1 MTKKLIAFA
10 VAGCIATF
18 APSLSNAQTANGGTP
33 APAPNTPANPPPANA
48 TPPPAPAAPANNA
61 AEAQPK
67 EPAAQATLPEIVVEA
82 PVQKAARAKKAVP
95 VSPLNTAAASAAPT
109 VAGASATAN
118 AAGDSDSSSSV
129 PAPITVPSS
138 VTTTTDTDIQ
148 REGTGQVQQA
158 LQQQVPGVIVSDAAG
173 NSLRSEVSFRGFDA
187 SPVSGRSQGL
197 AVYQNGVRIN
207 EAFGDTVYWDVIPS
221 NAIAATSIVSNNP
234 SFGLNA
240 LGGAASIL
248 MKDGFSYQGGEID
261 VMGGSFG
268 RAQIGVQAGASS
280 GNAAFYVATEGIT
293 DDGFRDFSDSE
304 VKRFYGDLGLKGS
317 IVEVHASLTAAK
329 NEFGVT
335 TAAPVELLEERY
347 GNTFTSPQTS
357 NTEVLMPTLSA
368 SVKATDTLSFAGV
381 TYFRRLKNRVV
392 DGNLT
397 EVTPCL
403 DPGNIGSLCLIE
415 DTGEEVVTDTNGQ
428 PIGAGAVAGPLGSIE
443 RLNTDS
449 RSWGG
454 SVEGVEKTPLFGRPN
469 QFLAG
474 VSYDHGRSKY
484 DTSSELGTIGSKF
497 VVDGSGIFIGDEPNE
512 TAPRN
517 LTSTNT
523 YWGVYFSNALDVTDR
538 LTMTVGGRYNH
549 ATIKLQDLTGNF
561 DELNVTN
568 RYDRFNP
575 MAGANYKLT
584 PGVLLYGGY
593 SESNRAPT
601 PAELGCAEPENP
613 CLIEGFL
620 TDDPPLDQ
628 VVGRTGEVGF
638 RGQGKDFGG
647 RYTWGAGVF
656 RTLASDDILPITNDS
671 GRAYFVNAGDTL
683 RQGVELSATYE
694 TSKWNVYANYAFI
707 DATLDKCSQPDDEG
721 ECAFLTE
728 GDRLP
733 GIPRH
738 RFKAGLEYWLTTK
751 WKVGTDLVAASN
763 QPFYRNENAREAGLF
778 NTLGGYTRVDLHTS
792 YDITEHIQ
800 VYGLVKN
807 LFNQKYGLYGT
818 YFDTEEADIVSQAV
832 GGPELA
838 DARTISPSMPFAA
851 YGGVKV
857 KF

>member
-1 MTKKLIAFA
+1 M
-10 VAGCIATF
+10 AGTSTNDNGEQGSDN
-18 APSLSNAQTANGGTP
+18 SL
-33 APAPNTPANPPPANA
+33 
-48 TPPPAPAAPANNA
+48 
-61 AEAQPK
+61 
-67 EPAAQATLPEIVVEA
+67 
-82 PVQKAARAKKAVP
+82 
-95 VSPLNTAAASAAPT
+95 AS
-109 VAGASATAN
+109 
-118 AAGDSDSSSSV
+118 
-129 PAPITVPSS
+129 APITVPSA
-138 VTTTTDTDIQ
+138 VTTTTDSDIQ
-148 REGTGQVQQA
+148 REGTQQIQQA
-158 LQQQVPGVIVSDAAG
+158 LQQQVPSVIISDTAG
-173 NSLRSEVSFRGFDA
+173 NPLRSEVSFRGFDA

-268 RAQIGVQAGASS
+268 RAQVGVQAGASS
-280 GNAAFYVATEGIT
+280 GNAAFYVATEGIK

-317 IVEVHASLTAAK
+317 VVEIHASLTAAK

-335 TAAPVELLEERY
+335 AAAPVELLDERY
-347 GNTFTSPQTS
+347 ANTFTSPQTS

-368 SVKATDTLSFAGV
+368 TVKATDTLTFAGV

-403 DPGNIGSLCLIE
+403 DPGNAGFLCAIE
-415 DTGEEVVTDTNGQ
+415 NGVEEVVEDSNGGNVDAADI
-428 PIGAGAVAGPLGSIE
+428 PGPLGSIE

-497 VVDGSGIFIGDEPNE
+497 VVDGSGIFIGDEPDE

-538 LTMTVGGRYNH
+538 LTLTVGGRYNH

-575 MAGANYKLT
+575 MAGANFKLT
-584 PGVLLYGGY
+584 PGVSLYGGY

-620 TDDPPLDQ
+620 TDDPPLKQ
-628 VVGRTGEVGF
+628 VVGRTGELGF

-647 RYTWGAGVF
+647 RYTWGAGLF
-656 RTLASDDILPITNDS
+656 RTLASDDILPVTNDE

-694 TSKWNVYANYAFI
+694 TRKWNVYANYAFI
-707 DATLDKCSQPDDEG
+707 DATLDECSQPDEEG
-721 ECAFLTE
+721 ECAFLTS

-763 QPFYRNENAREAGLF
+763 QPFYRNENAREEGLF
-778 NTLGGYTRVDLHTS
+778 NTLAGYTRVDLHTS

-818 YFDTEEADIVSQAV
+818 YFDAEEADIVSQAV
-832 GGPELA
+832 GGPELE

>member
-1 MTKKLIAFA
+1 M
-10 VAGCIATF
+10 
-18 APSLSNAQTANGGTP
+18 
-33 APAPNTPANPPPANA
+33 
-48 TPPPAPAAPANNA
+48 
-61 AEAQPK
+61 
-67 EPAAQATLPEIVVEA
+67 
-82 PVQKAARAKKAVP
+82 
-95 VSPLNTAAASAAPT
+95 
-109 VAGASATAN
+109 
-118 AAGDSDSSSSV
+118 
-129 PAPITVPSS
+129 
-138 VTTTTDTDIQ
+138 
-148 REGTGQVQQA
+148 
-158 LQQQVPGVIVSDAAG
+158 PGVIVSDAAG
-173 NSLRSEVSFRGFDA
+173 NPLRSEVSFRGFDA

-207 EAFGDTVYWDVIPS
+207 EAFGDTVYWDAIPS

-268 RAQIGVQAGASS
+268 RAQVGVQAGASS
-280 GNAAFYVATEGIT
+280 GNAAFYVATEGIK

-317 IVEVHASLTAAK
+317 VVELHASLTASK

-335 TAAPVELLEERY
+335 TAAPVELLDERY
-347 GNTFTSPQTS
+347 ANTFTSPQTS

-368 SVKATDTLSFAGV
+368 VVKANQTLTFAGV
-381 TYFRRLKNRVV
+381 GYYRHLKNRVV

-397 EVTPCL
+397 EVSPCSDDATL
-403 DPGNIGSLCLIE
+403 LCIE
-415 DTGEEVVTDTNGQ
+415 DEDSGNNLIRVTDPNGGTID
-428 PIGAGAVAGPLGSIE
+428 PIQVGNGPLGSIE

-454 SVEGVEKTPLFGRPN
+454 SVEALEKTPFMGRPN

-474 VSYDHGRSKY
+474 VSYDHGRSRY
-484 DTSSELGTIGSKF
+484 DTSSELGIIGERF
-497 VVDGSGIFIGDEPNE
+497 VVDGSGVFVGGPDEI
-512 TAPRN
+512 APRD
-517 LTSTNT
+517 LIATNT
-523 YWGVYFSNALDVTDR
+523 YWGVYFSNALDITDR
-538 LTMTVGGRYNH
+538 LTLTVGGRYNH
-549 ATIKLQDLTGNF
+549 ATIKLQDLTGDF
-561 DELNVTN
+561 DGLNVTN

-575 MAGANYKLT
+575 MAGANFKLS
-584 PGVLLYGGY
+584 PGVSVYGGY

-601 PAELGCAEPENP
+601 AAELGCAEPESP

-628 VVGRTGEVGF
+628 VVGRTGEIGL
-638 RGQGKDFGG
+638 RGQGNNYGG
-647 RYTWGAGVF
+647 RFTWGAGLF
-656 RTLASDDILPITNDS
+656 RTLASDDILPITNDN

-707 DATLDKCSQPDDEG
+707 DATLDECSQPDAEG

-763 QPFYRNENAREAGLF
+763 QPFYRNENAREADLF
-778 NTLGGYTRVDLHTS
+778 NTLAGYTRVDLHTS

-818 YFDTEEADIVSQAV
+818 YFDTDEAGDVSNLI
-832 GGPELA
+832 GGPELD
-838 DARTISPSMPFAA
+838 DARTVSPSMPFAA